1 MNAEFKCKIDRRD
14 KRGSDQ
20 WGMLVLDVGP
30 RLAWGLQSWMWKQDE
45 AIQEGTKWKDK
56 ILNLQTLKPNETH
69 LYKRFLIVMFWLWMG
84 GEWCGPFR
92 RTTLI
97 PHVSFQVLPPG
108 QADCHSYAGW
118 VHSTINIHS
127 KLILGIFHCF
137 YLGWIPFRCHSNP
150 ILYGRVFWQTW
161 RLTPGFQWTVSFVKQ
176 YFQNQIET
184 TVVFLSVWLINW
196 GR

>member
-56 ILNLQTLKPNETH
+56 ILNLPTLKPNETH
-69 LYKRFLIVMFWLWMG
+69 LYKRILIVMFWFWMG

-92 RTTLI
+92 RMTLI
-97 PHVSFQVLPPG
+97 PH
-108 QADCHSYAGW
+108 CRSYLQGKRT
-118 VHSTINIHS
+118 VIRMLGES
-127 KLILGIFHCF
+127 ILLKI
-137 YLGWIPFRCHSNP
+137 YIPN
-150 ILYGRVFWQTW
+150 
-161 RLTPGFQWTVSFVKQ
+161 
-176 YFQNQIET
+176 
-184 TVVFLSVWLINW
+184 
-196 GR
+196 

>member
-1 MNAEFKCKIDRRD
+1 MNAEFKCKIDRLRAE
-14 KRGSDQ
+14 RQWPDQ

-56 ILNLQTLKPNETH
+56 ILNLPTLKPNETH
-69 LYKRFLIVMFWLWMG
+69 LYKRFLIVMFWFWMG

-97 PHVSFQVLPPG
+97 PHVSLQVLPPG

-118 VHSTINIHS
+118 VHSTI
-127 KLILGIFHCF
+127 K
-137 YLGWIPFRCHSNP
+137 Y
-150 ILYGRVFWQTW
+150 T
-161 RLTPGFQWTVSFVKQ
+161 FQINSGHISLLLSWLDSF
-176 YFQNQIET
+176 
-184 TVVFLSVWLINW
+184 
-196 GR
+196 